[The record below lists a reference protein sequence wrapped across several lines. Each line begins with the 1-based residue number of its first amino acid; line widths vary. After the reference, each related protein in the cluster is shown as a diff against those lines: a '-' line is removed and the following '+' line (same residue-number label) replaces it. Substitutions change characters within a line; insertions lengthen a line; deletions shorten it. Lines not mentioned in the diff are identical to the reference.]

1 MTVEQAIAA
10 ADRMRPNNPFTTED
24 KYAWLRGC
32 DGMIRAQVVSKSKT
46 GDFEGVG
53 ADIVESDEL
62 GETTLL
68 LVPLPYDG
76 LYPHY
81 LAGQMDAALGESDR
95 ASNELA
101 QYNALLSGFAVW
113 MRRTYMPAANPR
125 IRY

>member
-32 DGMIRAQVVSKSKT
+32 DGMIRAQVVSK
-46 GDFEGVG
+46 G

-101 QYNALLSGFAVW
+101 QYNALLSGFSIW
-113 MRRTYMPAANPR
+113 MRQTYMPAANPR